1 MKSMT
6 GYGRARMTI
15 SDREITVEIRSVN
28 HRYLDVTVKAPRSYG
43 FLDEAAKSA
52 IGKWIA
58 RGKVDIYISIDASA
72 AGDETIVLN
81 KRILENYLDLL
92 HEIRDTYSL
101 TDDIS
106 VMSLAKLPDVFTAEK
121 KKTRTE
127 TAMQNK
133 ILSSHSSGARFSR
146 SMRFFISVYGPKK
159 IVYSI
164 ALPLLGES
172 SRESTETAIQLIMPV
187 FQPHR
192 TSTTAPTTPASAAHP
207 RRPSGSMEA
216 ASRNSRASAESTP
229 PAASV
234 LLFRFVAT

>member
-1 MKSMT
+1 MKTGGTGLKSMT

-28 HRYLDVTVKAPRSYG
+28 HRYLDVTVKAPRIYG

-121 KKTRTE
+121 QEADAEEIKRDVLTV
-127 TAMQNK
+127 
-133 ILSSHSSGARFSR
+133 L
-146 SMRFFISVYGPKK
+146 
-159 IVYSI
+159 
-164 ALPLLGES
+164 
-172 SRESTETAIQLIMPV
+172 
-187 FQPHR
+187 
-192 TSTTAPTTPASAAHP
+192 SAAAEDYAAMREREGEKMREDILN
-207 RRPSGSMEA
+207 RR
-216 ASRNSRASAESTP
+216 
-229 PAASV
+229 
-234 LLFRFVAT
+234 